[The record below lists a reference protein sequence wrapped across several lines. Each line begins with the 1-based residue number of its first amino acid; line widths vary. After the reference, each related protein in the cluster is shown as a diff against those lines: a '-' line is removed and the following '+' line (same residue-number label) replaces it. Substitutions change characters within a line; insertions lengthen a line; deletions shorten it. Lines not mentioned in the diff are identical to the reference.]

1 MAGPLQCLQILESG
15 LQKELSGFLS
25 LLLCRSKAPS
35 AFPCKENCTTVL
47 RGIANDTHNYCT
59 NKQLAEAKFFTCCLD
74 RGHQYLAYHYD
85 TCHAYGKEQK
95 RLFLAPVCAVAF
107 LYVLRSF
114 RWRKQVFVGNER
126 ENYPK
131 NVNDQQ
137 NDC

>member
-1 MAGPLQCLQILESG
+1 MMLLKKFHRPPEQIQELVCNK
-15 LQKELSGFLS
+15 KE
-25 LLLCRSKAPS
+25 CYHNYDIDCCQHY
-35 AFPCKENCTTVL
+35 AFKPVTFPVV
-47 RGIANDTHNYCT
+47 HYQVQNYCT
-59 NKQLAEAKFFTCCLD
+59 NKQLAEAKFFTCFLD